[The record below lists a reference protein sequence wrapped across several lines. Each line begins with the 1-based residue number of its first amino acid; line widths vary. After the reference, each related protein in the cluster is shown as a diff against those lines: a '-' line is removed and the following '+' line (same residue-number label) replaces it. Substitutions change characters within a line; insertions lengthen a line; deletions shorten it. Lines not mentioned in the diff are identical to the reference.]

1 MTTVS
6 LAELFQARDE
16 GIASMRTRA
25 KHRPFARAYARLR
38 AIPLAPTRR
47 ALAFV
52 VLHIATFASRH
63 ALVLAGCSAF
73 VTAAAMISPIA
84 GWITT
89 GLALFFLEARRR

>member
-6 LAELFQARDE
+6 LSELMAVRDE
-16 GIASMRTRA
+16 SIASNRA
-25 KHRPFARAYARLR
+25 VRVHPFARAYARLR
-38 AIPLAPTRR
+38 AVNLAPARR
-47 ALAFV
+47 ALLLAALAVAAFG
-52 VLHIATFASRH
+52 SRH

-84 GWITT
+84 GWAVA

>member
-38 AIPLAPTRR
+38 AVPLAPARR
-47 ALAFV
+47 ALAV
-52 VLHIATFASRH
+52 AVLWLATFASRH

-73 VTAAAMISPIA
+73 VTAAAMMTPIA